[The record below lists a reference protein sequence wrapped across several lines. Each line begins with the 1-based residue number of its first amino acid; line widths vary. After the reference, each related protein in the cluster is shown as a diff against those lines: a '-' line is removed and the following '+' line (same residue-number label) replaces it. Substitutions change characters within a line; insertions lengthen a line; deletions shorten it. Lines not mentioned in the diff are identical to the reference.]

1 MVFYG
6 LVYFLWQGRMFEIL
20 IEFID
25 SSSCFYFSCVFA
37 IVVLPECLTSN
48 WNFELV
54 VCTSEWIRLDQ
65 TFFVT
70 IFFFL
75 LWFMWESD
83 QLCAK
88 KDFSSTV
95 SGTWKQGHIY
105 VYKFPFSHVR
115 PNIGRT
121 SAYRSQ
127 ALGLDQLSW
136 NNSQTFYYKNAVNRP
151 ELNKTS

>member
-1 MVFYG
+1 MVWFITCDKAGCLRYSLNSVIVLVACTFLAYLQLWFY
-6 LVYFLWQGRMFEIL
+6 
-20 IEFID
+20 
-25 SSSCFYFSCVFA
+25 SNAFS
-37 IVVLPECLTSN
+37 PNS
-48 WNFELV
+48 NFELV

-70 IFFFL
+70 IFFIL
-75 LWFMWESD
+75 LWLMWESD

-115 PNIGRT
+115 PYIGRT
-121 SAYRSQ
+121 SAYPSQ